1 MVSAVFQW
9 HLTVGTFAVAL
20 ATLTGPFIIVWL
32 FEGSLKPIHFAVT
45 FVSVL
50 LTQLLSQSVEVLR
63 LLYRPWSYVLINFFQ
78 SALAVSLILLFV
90 IFLGKDILAYFF
102 GTAVASLA
110 SCFIAWYKIKDYL
123 SFSYFHF
130 SQWPKLL
137 KFGLPLA
144 PVGIVMYVMSVSDRW
159 FVQFYHGSEDL
170 GLLAV
175 AAKFSLILALFA
187 TTFRQAWWPIA
198 LDLMENDDGQRVFRF
213 VGRLYFGAC
222 CCGLV
227 VITMLSPFL
236 VKFFASGEFQNAW
249 RVVGVLCWQPV
260 FNGYFLIATAGLW
273 KLEKTYL
280 NLPLMALA
288 SVVGILLNF
297 LLVPRFGLIGAAVGT
312 AISYFLWIIFSIMV
326 GERFWKVGH
335 SLLVMLTMVSLC
347 SAFVALFIL
356 WFGSVSSTVLVLVG
370 ICLILFLIY
379 FSFEADYREIFLK
392 YLKEFRK

>member
-1 MVSAVFQW
+1 
-9 HLTVGTFAVAL
+9 
-20 ATLTGPFIIVWL
+20 
-32 FEGSLKPIHFAVT
+32 
-45 FVSVL
+45 
-50 LTQLLSQSVEVLR
+50 
-63 LLYRPWSYVLINFFQ
+63 
-78 SALAVSLILLFV
+78 
-90 IFLGKDILAYFF
+90 
-102 GTAVASLA
+102 
-110 SCFIAWYKIKDYL
+110 
-123 SFSYFHF
+123 
-130 SQWPKLL
+130 
-137 KFGLPLA
+137 
-144 PVGIVMYVMSVSDRW
+144 
-159 FVQFYHGSEDL
+159 
-170 GLLAV
+170 
-175 AAKFSLILALFA
+175 
-187 TTFRQAWWPIA
+187 
-198 LDLMENDDGQRVFRF
+198 MENDDGQRVFRF
-213 VGRLYFGAC
+213 VGRLYFAC

-356 WFGSVSSTVLVLVG
+356 WFGSVSRRCWCRLAS
-370 ICLILFLIY
+370 
-379 FSFEADYREIFLK
+379 A
-392 YLKEFRK
+392 